1 MQAHQPQGGDAKA
14 STFVGGKIDEKVQAK
29 LSKLQ
34 ALAERGVGGEK
45 VNAQR
50 MLDKLLARHGITV
63 ADLSDER
70 RETRWFPAANRFDKS
85 LAQQIMSKICDSST
99 VELWV
104 SKRRP
109 KQIGVDVTPA
119 EAIEFELHYD
129 ALRKALA
136 ECFKDAFVAF
146 VQANRLFPSTRD
158 GNYAE
163 PTDRD
168 MAIMTMASAITPT
181 QVNQRLE
188 HEGEGNAND

>member
-1 MQAHQPQGGDAKA
+1 MQAHQPQGGGAKA
-14 STFVGGKIDEKVQAK
+14 STSASGEIDEKVQAK
-29 LSKLQ
+29 LRKLQ

-63 ADLSDER
+63 EDLSNER
-70 RETRWFPAANRFDKS
+70 RETRWFPAANRFDRN
-85 LAQQIMSKICDSST
+85 LAHQIMSKICDSSM
-99 VELWV
+99 VDLWV
-104 SKRRP
+104 SKARP

-158 GNYAE
+158 GDYAE

-168 MAIMTMASAITPT
+168 IAIMTMASAITPT
-181 QVNQRLE
+181 KVNQRLE
-188 HEGEGNAND
+188 HVGGDKAND

>member
-1 MQAHQPQGGDAKA
+1 MQANQPQGGSAKA
-14 STFVGGKIDEKVQAK
+14 STSASGEIDEKVQAK
-29 LSKLQ
+29 LRKLQ

-63 ADLSDER
+63 EDLSNER
-70 RETRWFPAANRFDKS
+70 RETRWFPAANRFDRN
-85 LAQQIMSKICDSST
+85 LALQIMSKICDSST
-99 VELWV
+99 VDLWV
-104 SKRRP
+104 SKARP

-146 VQANRLFPSTRD
+146 VQANRLFPSTRVGD
-158 GNYAE
+158 YAE

-168 MAIMTMASAITPT
+168 IAIMTMASAITPT
-181 QVNQRLE
+181 KVNQRLE
-188 HEGEGNAND
+188 HVGEGKAND